1 MKKLCAMLL
10 SLALLCALLPA
21 QAGAYRL
28 GDTIADFSV
37 STPDG
42 ETLSL
47 QALLQKYRAVV
58 LNFWFRDCT
67 WCDYEFPYLEEAYQQ
82 LSSDVAVLAL
92 SPYDDAQTIADYQ
105 ASKGLT
111 FPMAMDTAGLS
122 SQFGVGSYPT
132 TIVIDRYGVY
142 CLREEGAQPSAQA
155 FINLLTPYTGA
166 DYSQSVLNGAS
177 LPTAQSPSAEALR
190 GALGNELTF
199 YFSDSL
205 TAWPWLV
212 DGEHVYSSNAGAA
225 ETDAQLYTRVT
236 AQAGDALAFDVR
248 VSCLPVFDRLTI
260 SLNGEIVKTFTGE
273 ISLQSYA
280 IAFPQA
286 GEYEICFAYT
296 KDSAEGAGDD
306 RAELSHIRL
315 LHGQAAA
322 DALAAN
328 PAYPRTLPGKEL
340 DVSLASSA
348 AREIAF
354 DDPAGYIA
362 AYLPAK
368 HYYILTQD
376 PSPAHVAIG
385 ADIDPDAAILY
396 NMDGARA
403 VSAAETDESGFI
415 VSCGL
420 QGESYDQLL
429 VLESL
434 DQQENNA
441 AILYFADT
449 SFVDQVCQ
457 GFGASWRYLEN
468 DAADSTQQS
477 AQEATYTLRF
487 VDADGAP
494 VAGVMVNICSDTFC
508 FAPAVT
514 GTDGVA
520 AFTGAPYAYEVHVL
534 HAPTGYQWD
543 DTQTITLPAA
553 GGETVLTLS
562 RE

>member
-47 QALLQKYRAVV
+47 QALLQKHRAVV
-58 LNFWFRDCT
+58 LNFWFKDCT
-67 WCDYEFPYLEEAYQQ
+67 WCDYEFPYLEEAWQQ

-105 ASKGLT
+105 ANKGLT

-122 SQFGVGSYPT
+122 AQFGVGSYPT

-155 FINLLTPYTGA
+155 FIDLLTPYIGA

-177 LPTAQSPSAEALR
+177 LPTAQAPSAEALR
-190 GALGNELTF
+190 GALGDALTF

-212 DGEHVYSSNAGAA
+212 DGDRVYSSNAGAT

-236 AQAGDALAFDVR
+236 VQAGDALAFDVR

-260 SLNGEIVKTFTGE
+260 SLNGEIIKTFTGE
-273 ISLQSYA
+273 TSLQGYA

-286 GEYEICFAYT
+286 GEYEVCFSYT

-306 RAELSHIRL
+306 RAELSRIRL
-315 LHGQAAA
+315 LHGQEAA

-328 PAYPRTLPGKEL
+328 PAYPQTLPGKDL
-340 DVSLASSA
+340 DVSLSSSA

-354 DDPAGYIA
+354 EDPAGYIA

-376 PSPAHVAIG
+376 PAPADVAIG

-403 VSAAETDESGFI
+403 VSTAETDENGFI

-434 DQQENNA
+434 EQQENNA
-441 AILYFADT
+441 AILYFVDAA
-449 SFVDQVCQ
+449 FVDQVCQ
-457 GFGASWRYLEN
+457 GFGASWRYLED

-487 VDADGAP
+487 VDTDGAP

-543 DTQTITLPAA
+543 DTQTITLPAV
-553 GGETVLTLS
+553 GGEMVLTLS
-562 RE
+562 KE

>member
-58 LNFWFRDCT
+58 LNFWFKDCT
-67 WCDYEFPYLEEAYQQ
+67 WCDYEFPYLEEAWQQ

-122 SQFGVGSYPT
+122 TQFGVGSYPT

-155 FINLLTPYTGA
+155 FIDLLTPYIGA

-177 LPTAQSPSAEALR
+177 LPTAQAPSAEALR
-190 GALGNELTF
+190 GALGDALTF
-199 YFSDSL
+199 YSSDSL

-212 DGEHVYSSNAGAA
+212 DGDRVYSSNAGAA
-225 ETDAQLYTRVT
+225 ETDALLYTRVT

-273 ISLQSYA
+273 TSLQGYA

-286 GEYEICFAYT
+286 GEYEICFAFA
-296 KDSAEGAGDD
+296 KESAEGAGDD
-306 RAELSHIRL
+306 RAELRHIRL
-315 LHGQAAA
+315 LHGQEAA

-328 PAYPRTLPGKEL
+328 PAYPQTLPGKEL
-340 DVSLASSA
+340 DVSLPSSA

-376 PSPAHVAIG
+376 PAPAHVAIG

-403 VSAAETDESGFI
+403 VSTAETGESCFI

-434 DQQENNA
+434 EQQENNA

-449 SFVDQVCQ
+449 AFVDQVCQ

-468 DAADSTQQS
+468 DAADSAQES
-477 AQEATYTLRF
+477 PQEATYTLRF

-514 GTDGVA
+514 RTDGVA
-520 AFTGAPYAYEVHVL
+520 TFAGAPYAYEVHVL

-562 RE
+562 KE

>member
-21 QAGAYRL
+21 QAGTYRL

-58 LNFWFRDCT
+58 LNFWFKDCT
-67 WCDYEFPYLEEAYQQ
+67 WCDYEFPYLEEAWQQ

-122 SQFGVGSYPT
+122 TQFGVGSYPT

-142 CLREEGAQPSAQA
+142 CLREEGAQSSAQA
-155 FINLLTPYTGA
+155 FINLLTPYTKA

-177 LPTAQSPSAEALR
+177 LPTAQAPSAEALR

-306 RAELSHIRL
+306 RAELSRIRL
-315 LHGQAAA
+315 LHGQEAA

-328 PAYPRTLPGKEL
+328 PAYPQTLPGKEL
-340 DVSLASSA
+340 DVSLSSSA

-376 PSPAHVAIG
+376 PAPAHVAIG

-403 VSAAETDESGFI
+403 VSAAETDENGFI

-487 VDADGAP
+487 VDANGAP

-562 RE
+562 KE

>member
-1 MKKLCAMLL
+1 MTEKRVLSFQPESGFYHKRAIKSIDKADFTAALKNLRKAVEMEPDNLTYKMDLADTYARMGLYERSNLELQLMLHRKEMP
-10 SLALLCALLPA
+10 SEALFGMASNYMA
-21 QAGAYRL
+21 L
-28 GDTIADFSV
+28 GDYDQAENLYRTYEKV
-37 STPDG
+37 EPDG
-42 ETLSL
+42 EF
-47 QALLQKYRAVV
+47 V
-58 LNFWFRDCT
+58 
-67 WCDYEFPYLEEAYQQ
+67 P
-82 LSSDVAVLAL
+82 
-92 SPYDDAQTIADYQ
+92 
-105 ASKGLT
+105 
-111 FPMAMDTAGLS
+111 
-122 SQFGVGSYPT
+122 
-132 TIVIDRYGVY
+132 
-142 CLREEGAQPSAQA
+142 
-155 FINLLTPYTGA
+155 
-166 DYSQSVLNGAS
+166 
-177 LPTAQSPSAEALR
+177 
-190 GALGNELTF
+190 
-199 YFSDSL
+199 
-205 TAWPWLV
+205 
-212 DGEHVYSSNAGAA
+212 
-225 ETDAQLYTRVT
+225 
-236 AQAGDALAFDVR
+236 QAGDALAFDVR

-273 ISLQSYA
+273 TSLQGYA

-286 GEYEICFAYT
+286 GEYEICFAFA
-296 KDSAEGAGDD
+296 KESAEGAGDD
-306 RAELSHIRL
+306 RAELRHIRL
-315 LHGQAAA
+315 LHGQEAA

-328 PAYPRTLPGKEL
+328 PAYPQTLPGKEL
-340 DVSLASSA
+340 NVSLPSSA

-376 PSPAHVAIG
+376 PAPAHVAIG

-403 VSAAETDESGFI
+403 VSTAETGESGFI

-434 DQQENNA
+434 EQQENNA

-449 SFVDQVCQ
+449 AFVDQVCQ

-468 DAADSTQQS
+468 DAADSAQES
-477 AQEATYTLRF
+477 PQEATYALRF
-487 VDADGAP
+487 VDADGVP

-520 AFTGAPYAYEVHVL
+520 TFTGAPYAYEVHVL

-543 DTQTITLPAA
+543 DAQTITLPAA
-553 GGETVLTLS
+553 GGEVVLSLS
-562 RE
+562 KE

>member
-28 GDTIADFSV
+28 GDTIANFSV
-37 STPDG
+37 STPNG

-58 LNFWFRDCT
+58 LNFWFKDCT
-67 WCDYEFPYLEEAYQQ
+67 WCDYEFPYLEEAWQQ

-105 ASKGLT
+105 TSKGLT

-122 SQFGVGSYPT
+122 TQFGVGSYPT

-155 FINLLTPYTGA
+155 FIDLLTPYIGA

-177 LPTAQSPSAEALR
+177 LPTAQAPSAEALR
-190 GALGNELTF
+190 GALGDALTF
-199 YFSDSL
+199 YSSDSL

-212 DGEHVYSSNAGAA
+212 DGDRVYSSNAGAA
-225 ETDAQLYTRVT
+225 ETDALLYTRVT

-273 ISLQSYA
+273 TSLQGYA

-286 GEYEICFAYT
+286 GEYEICFAFA
-296 KDSAEGAGDD
+296 KESAEGAGDD

-315 LHGQAAA
+315 LHGQEAA

-328 PAYPRTLPGKEL
+328 PAYPQTLPGKEL
-340 DVSLASSA
+340 DVSLPSSA

-376 PSPAHVAIG
+376 PAPAHVAIG

-403 VSAAETDESGFI
+403 VSTAETGESGFI

-420 QGESYDQLL
+420 QDESYDQLL

-434 DQQENNA
+434 EQQENNA

-449 SFVDQVCQ
+449 AFVDQVCQ

-468 DAADSTQQS
+468 DAADSAQES
-477 AQEATYTLRF
+477 PQEATYTLRF

-494 VAGVMVNICSDTFC
+494 VAGVMVNICSDDFC
-508 FAPAVT
+508 FAPVVT
-514 GTDGVA
+514 GADGTA

-543 DTQTITLPAA
+543 DEQTITLPAA
-553 GGETVLTLS
+553 GGEVVLSLS
-562 RE
+562 KE

>member
-10 SLALLCALLPA
+10 SLSLLCALLPA

-58 LNFWFRDCT
+58 LNFWFKDCT
-67 WCDYEFPYLEEAYQQ
+67 WCDYEFPYLEEAWQQ

-122 SQFGVGSYPT
+122 TQFGVGSYPT

-155 FINLLTPYTGA
+155 FIDLLTPYIGA

-177 LPTAQSPSAEALR
+177 LPTAQAPSAETLR
-190 GALGNELTF
+190 GALGDALTF
-199 YFSDSL
+199 YSSDSL

-212 DGEHVYSSNAGAA
+212 DGDRVYSSNAGAA
-225 ETDAQLYTRVT
+225 ETDALLYTRVT
-236 AQAGDALAFDVR
+236 AQADDALAFDVR

-273 ISLQSYA
+273 TSLQGYA

-286 GEYEICFAYT
+286 GEYEICFAFA
-296 KDSAEGAGDD
+296 KESAEGAGDD
-306 RAELSHIRL
+306 RAELRHIRL
-315 LHGQAAA
+315 LHGQEAA

-328 PAYPRTLPGKEL
+328 PAYPQTLPGKEL
-340 DVSLASSA
+340 DVSLPSSA

-376 PSPAHVAIG
+376 PAPAHVAIG

-403 VSAAETDESGFI
+403 VSTAETGESGFI

-434 DQQENNA
+434 EQQENNA

-449 SFVDQVCQ
+449 AFVDQVCQ
-457 GFGASWRYLEN
+457 GFGASWRYLED
-468 DAADSTQQS
+468 DAADSAQES
-477 AQEATYTLRF
+477 PQEATYTLRF

-543 DTQTITLPAA
+543 AAQTVVLPAA

>member
-58 LNFWFRDCT
+58 LNFWFKDCT
-67 WCDYEFPYLEEAYQQ
+67 WCDYEFPYLEEAWQQ

-122 SQFGVGSYPT
+122 TQFGVGSYPT

-155 FINLLTPYTGA
+155 FIDLLTPYIGA

-177 LPTAQSPSAEALR
+177 LPTAQAPSAEALR
-190 GALGNELTF
+190 GALGDALTF
-199 YFSDSL
+199 YSSDSL

-212 DGEHVYSSNAGAA
+212 DGDRVYSSNAGAA
-225 ETDAQLYTRVT
+225 ETDALLYTRVT

-260 SLNGEIVKTFTGE
+260 SLSGEIVKTFTGE
-273 ISLQSYA
+273 TSLQGYA

-286 GEYEICFAYT
+286 GEYEICFACA
-296 KDSAEGAGDD
+296 KESAEGAGDD
-306 RAELSHIRL
+306 RAELRHIRL
-315 LHGQAAA
+315 LHGQEAA

-328 PAYPRTLPGKEL
+328 PAYPQTLPGKEL
-340 DVSLASSA
+340 DVSLDSSA

-376 PSPAHVAIG
+376 PAPAHVAIG

-403 VSAAETDESGFI
+403 VSTAETGESSFI
-415 VSCGL
+415 VSCSL

-434 DQQENNA
+434 EQQENNA

-449 SFVDQVCQ
+449 AFVDQVCQ

-468 DAADSTQQS
+468 GAADSAQES
-477 AQEATYTLRF
+477 PQEATYTLRF

-520 AFTGAPYAYEVHVL
+520 TFTGAPYAYEVHVL
-534 HAPTGYQWD
+534 HAPAGYQWD
-543 DTQTITLPAA
+543 DAQTVVLPAA
-553 GGETVLTLS
+553 GGETMLTLS
-562 RE
+562 KE

>member
-58 LNFWFRDCT
+58 LNFWFKDCT
-67 WCDYEFPYLEEAYQQ
+67 WCDYEFPYLEEAWQQ

-105 ASKGLT
+105 TSKGLT
-111 FPMAMDTAGLS
+111 FPMAMDTAGLNT
-122 SQFGVGSYPT
+122 QFGVGSYPT

-155 FINLLTPYTGA
+155 FIDLLTPYIGA

-177 LPTAQSPSAEALR
+177 LPTAQAPSAEALR
-190 GALGNELTF
+190 GALGDALTF
-199 YFSDSL
+199 YSSDSL

-212 DGEHVYSSNAGAA
+212 DGDRVYSSNAGAA
-225 ETDAQLYTRVT
+225 ETDALLYTRVT

-273 ISLQSYA
+273 TSLQGYA

-286 GEYEICFAYT
+286 GEYEICFSFA
-296 KDSAEGAGDD
+296 KESAEGAGDD
-306 RAELSHIRL
+306 RAELRHIRL
-315 LHGQAAA
+315 LHGQEAA

-328 PAYPRTLPGKEL
+328 PAYPQTLPGKEL
-340 DVSLASSA
+340 DVSLDSSA

-376 PSPAHVAIG
+376 PAPAHVAIG

-403 VSAAETDESGFI
+403 VSAAETGEIGFI

-420 QGESYDQLL
+420 QDESYDQLL

-434 DQQENNA
+434 EQQENNA

-449 SFVDQVCQ
+449 AFVDQVCQ

-468 DAADSTQQS
+468 DAADSAQES
-477 AQEATYTLRF
+477 PQEATYTLRF

-494 VAGVMVNICSDTFC
+494 VAGVMVNICSDDFC
-508 FAPAVT
+508 FAPVVT

-543 DTQTITLPAA
+543 DAQTITLPAA

-562 RE
+562 RQ

>member
-58 LNFWFRDCT
+58 LNFWFKDCT

-122 SQFGVGSYPT
+122 TQFSVGSYPT

-142 CLREEGAQPSAQA
+142 CLREEGAQSSAQA
-155 FINLLTPYTGA
+155 FIDLLAPYTKA

-177 LPTAQSPSAEALR
+177 LPTAQAPSAEALR
-190 GALGNELTF
+190 GALGDELTF

-212 DGEHVYSSNAGAA
+212 DGDRVYSSNAGAA

-273 ISLQSYA
+273 TSLQGYA

-286 GEYEICFAYT
+286 GEYEICFAFA
-296 KDSAEGAGDD
+296 KESAEGAGDD
-306 RAELSHIRL
+306 RTELSHIRL

-328 PAYPRTLPGKEL
+328 PAYPQTLPGKEL
-340 DVSLASSA
+340 DVSLSSSA

-362 AYLPAK
+362 AYLPAR

-376 PSPAHVAIG
+376 PAPAHVAIG

-403 VSAAETDESGFI
+403 VSATETDESGFI

-457 GFGASWRYLEN
+457 GFGASWRYLED

-487 VDADGAP
+487 VDANGAP

-520 AFTGAPYAYEVHVL
+520 TFTGAPYAYEVHVL

-553 GGETVLTLS
+553 GGEVVLTLN

>member
-58 LNFWFRDCT
+58 LNFWFKDCT
-67 WCDYEFPYLEEAYQQ
+67 WCDYEFPYLEEAWQQ

-122 SQFGVGSYPT
+122 AQFGVGSYPT

-155 FINLLTPYTGA
+155 FIDLLTPYTNA
-166 DYSQSVLNGAS
+166 DYCQSVLNGAS
-177 LPTAQSPSAEALR
+177 LPAAQAPSAEALR
-190 GALGNELTF
+190 GALGDALTF

-205 TAWPWLV
+205 TVWPWLV

-273 ISLQSYA
+273 IRLQSYA

-286 GEYEICFAYT
+286 GEYEICFAFA
-296 KDSAEGAGDD
+296 KESAEGAGDD

-315 LHGQAAA
+315 LHGQEAA

-328 PAYPRTLPGKEL
+328 PAYPQTLPGKEL

-376 PSPAHVAIG
+376 PAPAHVAIG

-449 SFVDQVCQ
+449 AFVDQVCQ
-457 GFGASWRYLEN
+457 GFGASWRYLED
-468 DAADSTQQS
+468 DAADSTQLS

-487 VDADGAP
+487 VNADGTP

-553 GGETVLTLS
+553 GGETVLTLN

>member
-58 LNFWFRDCT
+58 LNFWFKDCT

-105 ASKGLT
+105 TSKGLT

-122 SQFGVGSYPT
+122 TQFGVGSYPT

-155 FINLLTPYTGA
+155 FIDLLTPYIGA

-177 LPTAQSPSAEALR
+177 LPTAQAPSAEALR
-190 GALGNELTF
+190 GALGNALTF
-199 YFSDSL
+199 YSSDSL

-212 DGEHVYSSNAGAA
+212 DGDRVYSSNAGAA
-225 ETDAQLYTRVT
+225 ETDALLYTRVT

-273 ISLQSYA
+273 TSLQGYA

-286 GEYEICFAYT
+286 GEYEICFSFA
-296 KDSAEGAGDD
+296 KESAEGAGDD

-315 LHGQAAA
+315 LHGQEAA

-328 PAYPRTLPGKEL
+328 PAYPQTLPGKEL
-340 DVSLASSA
+340 DVSLDSSA

-376 PSPAHVAIG
+376 PAPAHVAIG

-403 VSAAETDESGFI
+403 VSTAETGESGFI

-420 QGESYDQLL
+420 QDESYDQLL

-434 DQQENNA
+434 EQQENNA

-449 SFVDQVCQ
+449 AFVDQVCQ

-468 DAADSTQQS
+468 DAADSAQES
-477 AQEATYTLRF
+477 PQEATYTLRF

-520 AFTGAPYAYEVHVL
+520 TFTGAPYAYEVHVL

-543 DTQTITLPAA
+543 DAQTITLPAA
-553 GGETVLTLS
+553 GGEVVLSLS
-562 RE
+562 KE

>member
-58 LNFWFRDCT
+58 LNFWFKDCT
-67 WCDYEFPYLEEAYQQ
+67 WCDYEFPYLEEAWQQ

-105 ASKGLT
+105 TSKGLT

-122 SQFGVGSYPT
+122 TQFGVGSYPT

-155 FINLLTPYTGA
+155 FIDLLTPYIGA

-177 LPTAQSPSAEALR
+177 LPTAQAPSAETLR
-190 GALGNELTF
+190 GALGDALTF
-199 YFSDSL
+199 YSSDSL

-212 DGEHVYSSNAGAA
+212 DGDRVYSSNAGAV
-225 ETDAQLYTRVT
+225 ETDALLYTRVT

-260 SLNGEIVKTFTGE
+260 SLNGETVKTFTGE
-273 ISLQSYA
+273 TSLQGYA

-315 LHGQAAA
+315 LHGQEAA

-328 PAYPRTLPGKEL
+328 PAYPQTLPGKEL
-340 DVSLASSA
+340 DVSLDSSA

-376 PSPAHVAIG
+376 PAPAHVAIG

-434 DQQENNA
+434 EQQENNA
-441 AILYFADT
+441 AILYFVDAA
-449 SFVDQVCQ
+449 FVDQVCQ
-457 GFGASWRYLEN
+457 GFGASWRYLED

-553 GGETVLTLS
+553 GGEMVLTLS
-562 RE
+562 RK

>member
-58 LNFWFRDCT
+58 LNFWFKDCT
-67 WCDYEFPYLEEAYQQ
+67 WCDYEFPYLEEAWQQ

-105 ASKGLT
+105 TSKGLT

-122 SQFGVGSYPT
+122 TQFGVGSYPT

-155 FINLLTPYTGA
+155 FIDLLTPYIGA

-177 LPTAQSPSAEALR
+177 LPTAQAPSAEALR
-190 GALGNELTF
+190 GALGDALTF
-199 YFSDSL
+199 YSSDSL

-212 DGEHVYSSNAGAA
+212 DGDRVYSSNAGAA
-225 ETDAQLYTRVT
+225 ETDALLYTRVT

-273 ISLQSYA
+273 TSLQGYA

-286 GEYEICFAYT
+286 GEYEICFSFA
-296 KDSAEGAGDD
+296 KESAEGAGDD
-306 RAELSHIRL
+306 RAELRHIRL
-315 LHGQAAA
+315 LHGQEAA

-328 PAYPRTLPGKEL
+328 PAYPQTLPGKEL
-340 DVSLASSA
+340 DVSLDSSA

-376 PSPAHVAIG
+376 PAPAHVAIG

-403 VSAAETDESGFI
+403 VSAAETGEIGFI

-420 QGESYDQLL
+420 QDESYDQLL

-434 DQQENNA
+434 EQQENNA

-449 SFVDQVCQ
+449 AFVDQVCQ

-468 DAADSTQQS
+468 DAADSAQES
-477 AQEATYTLRF
+477 PQEATYTLRF

-494 VAGVMVNICSDTFC
+494 VAGVMVNICSDDFC
-508 FAPAVT
+508 FAPVVT

-543 DTQTITLPAA
+543 DAQTITLPAA

-562 RE
+562 RQ

>member
-58 LNFWFRDCT
+58 LNFWFKDCT
-67 WCDYEFPYLEEAYQQ
+67 WCDYEFPYLEEAWQQ

-105 ASKGLT
+105 TSKGLT

-122 SQFGVGSYPT
+122 TQFGVGSYPT

-155 FINLLTPYTGA
+155 FIDLLTPYIGA

-177 LPTAQSPSAEALR
+177 LPTAQAPSAETLR
-190 GALGNELTF
+190 GALGDALTF
-199 YFSDSL
+199 YSSDSL

-212 DGEHVYSSNAGAA
+212 DGDRVYSSNAGAV
-225 ETDAQLYTRVT
+225 ETDALLYTRVT

-260 SLNGEIVKTFTGE
+260 SLNGETVKTFTGE
-273 ISLQSYA
+273 TSLQGYA

-315 LHGQAAA
+315 LHGQEAA

-328 PAYPRTLPGKEL
+328 PAYPHTLPGKEL
-340 DVSLASSA
+340 DV
-348 AREIAF
+348 
-354 DDPAGYIA
+354 
-362 AYLPAK
+362 
-368 HYYILTQD
+368 
-376 PSPAHVAIG
+376 
-385 ADIDPDAAILY
+385 
-396 NMDGARA
+396 
-403 VSAAETDESGFI
+403 
-415 VSCGL
+415 
-420 QGESYDQLL
+420 
-429 VLESL
+429 
-434 DQQENNA
+434 
-441 AILYFADT
+441 
-449 SFVDQVCQ
+449 
-457 GFGASWRYLEN
+457 
-468 DAADSTQQS
+468 
-477 AQEATYTLRF
+477 
-487 VDADGAP
+487 
-494 VAGVMVNICSDTFC
+494 
-508 FAPAVT
+508 
-514 GTDGVA
+514 
-520 AFTGAPYAYEVHVL
+520 
-534 HAPTGYQWD
+534 
-543 DTQTITLPAA
+543 
-553 GGETVLTLS
+553 
-562 RE
+562 

>member
-58 LNFWFRDCT
+58 LNFWFKDCT

-82 LSSDVAVLAL
+82 LSNDVAVLAL
-92 SPYDDAQTIADYQ
+92 SPYDDAQTIAGYQ
-105 ASKGLT
+105 TSKGLT

-122 SQFGVGSYPT
+122 TQFGVGSYPT

-155 FINLLTPYTGA
+155 FINLLTPYIGA

-177 LPTAQSPSAEALR
+177 LPTAQAPSAEALR
-190 GALGNELTF
+190 GALGDALTF
-199 YFSDSL
+199 YSSDSL

-212 DGEHVYSSNAGAA
+212 DGDRVYSSNAGAA
-225 ETDAQLYTRVT
+225 ETDALLYTRVT

-273 ISLQSYA
+273 TSLQGYA

-286 GEYEICFAYT
+286 GEYEICFAFA
-296 KDSAEGAGDD
+296 KESAEGAGDD

-315 LHGQAAA
+315 LHGQEAA

-328 PAYPRTLPGKEL
+328 PAYPQTLPGKEL
-340 DVSLASSA
+340 DVSLPSSA

-376 PSPAHVAIG
+376 PAPAHVAIG

-403 VSAAETDESGFI
+403 VSTAETGESGFI

-420 QGESYDQLL
+420 QDESYDQLL

-434 DQQENNA
+434 EQQENNA

-449 SFVDQVCQ
+449 AFVDQVCQ
-457 GFGASWRYLEN
+457 GFGASWRYLKN
-468 DAADSTQQS
+468 DAADSAQES
-477 AQEATYTLRF
+477 PQEATYTLRF

-508 FAPAVT
+508 FAPSVT

-520 AFTGAPYAYEVHVL
+520 TFTGAPYAYEVHVL

-543 DTQTITLPAA
+543 DAQTITLPAA
-553 GGETVLTLS
+553 GGEVVLSLS
-562 RE
+562 KE

>member
-10 SLALLCALLPA
+10 SLSLLCALLPA

-47 QALLQKYRAVV
+47 QALLQKYRAIV
-58 LNFWFRDCT
+58 LNFWFKDCT
-67 WCDYEFPYLEEAYQQ
+67 WCDYEFPYLEEAWQQ

-105 ASKGLT
+105 TSKGLT

-122 SQFGVGSYPT
+122 TQFGVGSYPT

-155 FINLLTPYTGA
+155 FIDLLTPYIGA

-177 LPTAQSPSAEALR
+177 LPTAQAPSAEALR
-190 GALGNELTF
+190 GALGDALTF

-260 SLNGEIVKTFTGE
+260 SLSGEIVKTFTGE
-273 ISLQSYA
+273 TSLPGYA

-286 GEYEICFAYT
+286 GEYEVCFAYT

-306 RAELSHIRL
+306 RAELRHIRL
-315 LHGQAAA
+315 LHGQEAA

-328 PAYPRTLPGKEL
+328 PAYPQTLPGKDL
-340 DVSLASSA
+340 DVSLSSSA

-362 AYLPAK
+362 AYLPAR

-376 PSPAHVAIG
+376 PAPAHVAIG

-434 DQQENNA
+434 DNQENNA
-441 AILYFADT
+441 AILYFVDAA
-449 SFVDQVCQ
+449 FVDQVCQ
-457 GFGASWRYLEN
+457 GFGASWRYLED
-468 DAADSTQQS
+468 DAADSAQQS

-514 GTDGVA
+514 GTDGMA

-553 GGETVLTLS
+553 GGEVVLTLS

>member
-10 SLALLCALLPA
+10 SLSLLCALLPA

-58 LNFWFRDCT
+58 LNFWFKDCT
-67 WCDYEFPYLEEAYQQ
+67 WCDYEFPYLEEAWQQ

-105 ASKGLT
+105 TSKGLT

-122 SQFGVGSYPT
+122 TQFGVGSYPT

-155 FINLLTPYTGA
+155 FIDLLTPYIGA

-177 LPTAQSPSAEALR
+177 LPTAQAPSAEALR
-190 GALGNELTF
+190 GALGDALTF
-199 YFSDSL
+199 YSSDSL

-212 DGEHVYSSNAGAA
+212 DGDRVYSSNAGAA
-225 ETDAQLYTRVT
+225 ETDALLYTRVT

-273 ISLQSYA
+273 TSLQDYA

-286 GEYEICFAYT
+286 GEYEICFAFA
-296 KDSAEGAGDD
+296 KESAEGAGDD
-306 RAELSHIRL
+306 RAELRHIRL
-315 LHGQAAA
+315 LHGQEAA

-328 PAYPRTLPGKEL
+328 PAYPQTLPGKEL
-340 DVSLASSA
+340 DVSLDSSA

-376 PSPAHVAIG
+376 PAPAHVAIG

-403 VSAAETDESGFI
+403 VSSAETDESGFI

-434 DQQENNA
+434 EQQENNA
-441 AILYFADT
+441 AILYFVDAA
-449 SFVDQVCQ
+449 FVDQVCQ
-457 GFGASWRYLEN
+457 GFGASWRYLED
-468 DAADSTQQS
+468 DADDSTQQS

-487 VDADGAP
+487 IDADGAP

-543 DTQTITLPAA
+543 DTQAITLPAA
-553 GGETVLTLS
+553 GGEVVLTLS

>member
-58 LNFWFRDCT
+58 LNFWFKDCT
-67 WCDYEFPYLEEAYQQ
+67 WCDYEFPYLEEAWQQ

-105 ASKGLT
+105 TSKGLT

-122 SQFGVGSYPT
+122 TQFGVGSYPT

-155 FINLLTPYTGA
+155 FIDLLTPYIGA

-177 LPTAQSPSAEALR
+177 LPTAQAPSAEALR
-190 GALGNELTF
+190 GALGDELTF
-199 YFSDSL
+199 YSSDSL

-212 DGEHVYSSNAGAA
+212 DGDRVYSSNAGAA
-225 ETDAQLYTRVT
+225 ETNALLYTRVT

-273 ISLQSYA
+273 TSLQGYA

-286 GEYEICFAYT
+286 GECEICFAFA
-296 KDSAEGAGDD
+296 KESAEGAGDD
-306 RAELSHIRL
+306 RAELSDIRL
-315 LHGQAAA
+315 LHGQEAA

-328 PAYPRTLPGKEL
+328 PAYPQTLPGKEL
-340 DVSLASSA
+340 DVSLDSSA

-376 PSPAHVAIG
+376 PAPAHVAIG

-403 VSAAETDESGFI
+403 VSTAETGESGFI

-434 DQQENNA
+434 EQQENNA

-449 SFVDQVCQ
+449 AFVDQVCQ

-468 DAADSTQQS
+468 DAADSAQES
-477 AQEATYTLRF
+477 PQEATYTLRF

-514 GTDGVA
+514 RTDGVA
-520 AFTGAPYAYEVHVL
+520 TFTGAPYAYEVHVL

-543 DTQTITLPAA
+543 VAQTITLPAA
-553 GGETVLTLS
+553 GGEVVLSLS
-562 RE
+562 KE

>member
-58 LNFWFRDCT
+58 LNFWFKDCT
-67 WCDYEFPYLEEAYQQ
+67 WCDYEFPYLEEAWQQ
-82 LSSDVAVLAL
+82 LSSDVTVLAL

-105 ASKGLT
+105 TSKGLT

-122 SQFGVGSYPT
+122 TQFGVGSYPT

-142 CLREEGAQPSAQA
+142 CLREEGAQPSEQA
-155 FINLLTPYTGA
+155 FIDLLTPYIGA

-177 LPTAQSPSAEALR
+177 LPTAQAPSAEALR
-190 GALGNELTF
+190 GALGDALTF
-199 YFSDSL
+199 YSSDSL

-212 DGEHVYSSNAGAA
+212 DGDRVYSSNAGAA
-225 ETDAQLYTRVT
+225 ETDALLYTRVT

-273 ISLQSYA
+273 TSLQGYA

-286 GEYEICFAYT
+286 GEYEICFSFA
-296 KDSAEGAGDD
+296 KESAEGAGDD
-306 RAELSHIRL
+306 RAELRHIRL
-315 LHGQAAA
+315 LHGQEAA

-328 PAYPRTLPGKEL
+328 PAYPQTLPGKEL
-340 DVSLASSA
+340 DVSLPSSA

-376 PSPAHVAIG
+376 PAPAHVAIG

-403 VSAAETDESGFI
+403 VSTAETGESGFI

-420 QGESYDQLL
+420 QDESYDQLL

-434 DQQENNA
+434 EQQENNA

-449 SFVDQVCQ
+449 AFVDQLCQ
-457 GFGASWRYLEN
+457 ELGASWRYLEN
-468 DAADSTQQS
+468 DAADS
-477 AQEATYTLRF
+477 A
-487 VDADGAP
+487 
-494 VAGVMVNICSDTFC
+494 
-508 FAPAVT
+508 
-514 GTDGVA
+514 
-520 AFTGAPYAYEVHVL
+520 
-534 HAPTGYQWD
+534 
-543 DTQTITLPAA
+543 
-553 GGETVLTLS
+553 
-562 RE
+562 

>member
-58 LNFWFRDCT
+58 LNFWFKDCT
-67 WCDYEFPYLEEAYQQ
+67 WCDYEFPYLEEAWQQ

-92 SPYDDAQTIADYQ
+92 SPYDDAQTITDYQ
-105 ASKGLT
+105 TSKGLT

-122 SQFGVGSYPT
+122 TQFGVGSYPT

-142 CLREEGAQPSAQA
+142 CLREEGAQSSAQA
-155 FINLLTPYTGA
+155 FIDLLPPYIGA

-177 LPTAQSPSAEALR
+177 LPTAQAPSTEALR
-190 GALGNELTF
+190 GALGDELAF
-199 YFSDSL
+199 YSSDSL

-212 DGEHVYSSNAGAA
+212 DGDRVYSSNAGAA
-225 ETDAQLYTRVT
+225 ETDALLYTRVT

-273 ISLQSYA
+273 TSLQGYA
-280 IAFPQA
+280 ISFPQA

-306 RAELSHIRL
+306 RAELSRIRL
-315 LHGQAAA
+315 LHGQEAA

-328 PAYPRTLPGKEL
+328 PAYPQTLPGKDL
-340 DVSLASSA
+340 DVSLSSSA

-362 AYLPAK
+362 AYLPAR

-376 PSPAHVAIG
+376 PAPAHVAIG

-403 VSAAETDESGFI
+403 VSTAETDENGFI

-449 SFVDQVCQ
+449 AFVDQVCQ
-457 GFGASWRYLEN
+457 GFGASWRYLED

-543 DTQTITLPAA
+543 DTQTITLPAV
-553 GGETVLTLS
+553 GGEMVLTLS
-562 RE
+562 KE

>member
-1 MKKLCAMLL
+1 MLL

-58 LNFWFRDCT
+58 LNFWFKDCT

-105 ASKGLT
+105 AGKGLT

-122 SQFGVGSYPT
+122 AQFGVGSYPT

-155 FINLLTPYTGA
+155 FIDLLTPYIGA
-166 DYSQSVLNGAS
+166 DYSHSVLNGAS
-177 LPTAQSPSAEALR
+177 LPTAQAPSAEALR
-190 GALGNELTF
+190 GALGDELTF

-236 AQAGDALAFDVR
+236 AQAGDALAVDVR

-273 ISLQSYA
+273 ISLQGYA
-280 IAFPQA
+280 IALPQT
-286 GEYEICFAYT
+286 GEYEICFAFA
-296 KDSAEGAGDD
+296 KESAEGAGDD

-315 LHGQAAA
+315 LHGQEAA

-328 PAYPRTLPGKEL
+328 PAYPQTLPGKDL
-340 DVSLASSA
+340 DVSLSSSA

-362 AYLPAK
+362 AYLPAR

-376 PSPAHVAIG
+376 PAPAHVVIG

-441 AILYFADT
+441 AILYFANT
-449 SFVDQVCQ
+449 AFVDQVCQ

-468 DAADSTQQS
+468 DASDS

-487 VDADGAP
+487 IDADGAP

-534 HAPTGYQWD
+534 HAPTGYQWN

-553 GGETVLTLS
+553 GGEVVLTLN

>member
-58 LNFWFRDCT
+58 LNFWFKDCT
-67 WCDYEFPYLEEAYQQ
+67 WCDYEFPYLEEAWQQ

-122 SQFGVGSYPT
+122 TQFGVGSYPT

-155 FINLLTPYTGA
+155 FIDLLTPYIGA

-177 LPTAQSPSAEALR
+177 LPTAQAPSAEALR
-190 GALGNELTF
+190 GALGDALTF
-199 YFSDSL
+199 YSSDSL

-212 DGEHVYSSNAGAA
+212 DGDRVYSSNAGAA
-225 ETDAQLYTRVT
+225 ETDALLYTRVT

-273 ISLQSYA
+273 TSLQGYA

-286 GEYEICFAYT
+286 GEYEICFSFA
-296 KDSAEGAGDD
+296 KESAEGAGDD
-306 RAELSHIRL
+306 RAELRHIRL
-315 LHGQAAA
+315 LHGQEAAN
-322 DALAAN
+322 ALAAN
-328 PAYPRTLPGKEL
+328 PAYPQTLPGKEL
-340 DVSLASSA
+340 DVSLPSSA

-376 PSPAHVAIG
+376 PAPAHVAIG

-403 VSAAETDESGFI
+403 VSTAETGESGLSSPAACKTNPMI
-415 VSCGL
+415 SCWCWNRW
-420 QGESYDQLL
+420 S
-429 VLESL
+429 SRR
-434 DQQENNA
+434 
-441 AILYFADT
+441 T
-449 SFVDQVCQ
+449 
-457 GFGASWRYLEN
+457 
-468 DAADSTQQS
+468 
-477 AQEATYTLRF
+477 TLRF
-487 VDADGAP
+487 
-494 VAGVMVNICSDTFC
+494 
-508 FAPAVT
+508 
-514 GTDGVA
+514 
-520 AFTGAPYAYEVHVL
+520 Y
-534 HAPTGYQWD
+534 
-543 DTQTITLPAA
+543 TLPTRRLWIRCARA
-553 GGETVLTLS
+553 SAHPGAI
-562 RE
+562 

>member
-58 LNFWFRDCT
+58 LNFWFKDCT

-122 SQFGVGSYPT
+122 AQFGVGSYPT

-155 FINLLTPYTGA
+155 FIDLLTPYTKA

-177 LPTAQSPSAEALR
+177 LPAAQAPSAEALR
-190 GALGNELTF
+190 GALGDALTF

-205 TAWPWLV
+205 TVWPWLV

-273 ISLQSYA
+273 IRLQSYA

-286 GEYEICFAYT
+286 GEYEICFAFA
-296 KDSAEGAGDD
+296 KESAEGAGDD

-315 LHGQAAA
+315 LHVQEAA

-328 PAYPRTLPGKEL
+328 PAYPQTLPGKEL

-376 PSPAHVAIG
+376 PAPAHVAIG

-441 AILYFADT
+441 AILYFVDAA
-449 SFVDQVCQ
+449 FVDQVCQ
-457 GFGASWRYLEN
+457 GFGASWRYLED

-553 GGETVLTLS
+553 GGETVLTLN

>member
-58 LNFWFRDCT
+58 LNFWFKDCT
-67 WCDYEFPYLEEAYQQ
+67 WCDYEFPYLEEAWQQ

-122 SQFGVGSYPT
+122 TQFGVGSYPT

-155 FINLLTPYTGA
+155 FIDLLTPYIGA

-177 LPTAQSPSAEALR
+177 LPTAQAPSAEALR
-190 GALGNELTF
+190 GALGDALTF
-199 YFSDSL
+199 YSSDSL

-212 DGEHVYSSNAGAA
+212 DGDRVYSSNAGAA
-225 ETDAQLYTRVT
+225 ETDALLYTRVT
-236 AQAGDALAFDVR
+236 AQADDALAFDVR

-273 ISLQSYA
+273 TSLQDYA

-286 GEYEICFAYT
+286 GEYEICFAFA
-296 KDSAEGAGDD
+296 KESAEGAGDD

-315 LHGQAAA
+315 LHGQEAA

-328 PAYPRTLPGKEL
+328 PAYPQTLPGKEL
-340 DVSLASSA
+340 DVSLPSSA

-376 PSPAHVAIG
+376 PAPAHVAIG

-403 VSAAETDESGFI
+403 VSTAETGESGFI

-434 DQQENNA
+434 EQQENNA
-441 AILYFADT
+441 AILYFADAA
-449 SFVDQVCQ
+449 FVDQVCQ

-468 DAADSTQQS
+468 GAAAS
-477 AQEATYTLRF
+477 AQESPQEATYALRF

-508 FAPAVT
+508 FAPTVT

-520 AFTGAPYAYEVHVL
+520 TFTGAPYAYEVHVL

-543 DTQTITLPAA
+543 VAQTVVLPAA
-553 GGETVLTLS
+553 GGETVLSLS
-562 RE
+562 KE

>member
-58 LNFWFRDCT
+58 LNFWFKDCT

-122 SQFGVGSYPT
+122 TQFGVGSYPT

-155 FINLLTPYTGA
+155 FIDLLTPYIGA

-177 LPTAQSPSAEALR
+177 LPTAQAPSAEALR
-190 GALGNELTF
+190 GALGDALTF
-199 YFSDSL
+199 YSSDSL

-212 DGEHVYSSNAGAA
+212 DGDRVYSSNAGAA
-225 ETDAQLYTRVT
+225 ETDALLYTRVT

-273 ISLQSYA
+273 TSLQGYA

-286 GEYEICFAYT
+286 GEYEICFAFA
-296 KDSAEGAGDD
+296 KESAEGAGDD
-306 RAELSHIRL
+306 RAELRHIRL
-315 LHGQAAA
+315 LHGQEAA

-328 PAYPRTLPGKEL
+328 PAYPQTLPGKEL
-340 DVSLASSA
+340 DVSLSSSA

-376 PSPAHVAIG
+376 PAPAHVAIG

-403 VSAAETDESGFI
+403 VSTAETGESGFI

-420 QGESYDQLL
+420 QDESYDQLL

-434 DQQENNA
+434 EQQENNA

-449 SFVDQVCQ
+449 AFVDQVCQ
-457 GFGASWRYLEN
+457 GFGTSWRYLEN
-468 DAADSTQQS
+468 DAADSAQES
-477 AQEATYTLRF
+477 PQEATYTLRF

-494 VAGVMVNICSDTFC
+494 VAGVMVNICSDDFC
-508 FAPAVT
+508 FAPVVT
-514 GTDGVA
+514 GADGTA

-543 DTQTITLPAA
+543 DEQTITLPAA
-553 GGETVLTLS
+553 GGEVVLSLS
-562 RE
+562 KE

>member
-58 LNFWFRDCT
+58 LNFWFKDCT
-67 WCDYEFPYLEEAYQQ
+67 WCDYEFPYLEEAWQQ

-122 SQFGVGSYPT
+122 TQFGVGSYPT

-155 FINLLTPYTGA
+155 FIDLLTPYIGA

-177 LPTAQSPSAEALR
+177 LPTAQAPSAETLR
-190 GALGNELTF
+190 GALGDALTF
-199 YFSDSL
+199 YSSDSL
-205 TAWPWLV
+205 AAWPWLV
-212 DGEHVYSSNAGAA
+212 DGDRVYSSNAGAA
-225 ETDAQLYTRVT
+225 ETDALLYTRVT
-236 AQAGDALAFDVR
+236 AQADDALAFDVR

-273 ISLQSYA
+273 TSLQGYA

-286 GEYEICFAYT
+286 GEYEICFAFA
-296 KDSAEGAGDD
+296 KESAEGAGDD

-315 LHGQAAA
+315 LHGQEAA

-328 PAYPRTLPGKEL
+328 PAYPQTLPGKEL
-340 DVSLASSA
+340 DVSLPSSA

-376 PSPAHVAIG
+376 PAPAHVAIG
-385 ADIDPDAAILY
+385 ADIDSDAAILY

-403 VSAAETDESGFI
+403 VSTAETGESGFI

-434 DQQENNA
+434 EQQENNA

-449 SFVDQVCQ
+449 AFVDQVCQ

-468 DAADSTQQS
+468 DAADSAQES
-477 AQEATYTLRF
+477 PQEATYTLRF

-508 FAPAVT
+508 FAPTVT

-543 DTQTITLPAA
+543 AAQTITLPAA

-562 RE
+562 RQ

>member
-58 LNFWFRDCT
+58 LNFWFKDCT
-67 WCDYEFPYLEEAYQQ
+67 WCDYEFPYLEEAWQQ

-122 SQFGVGSYPT
+122 TQFGVGSYPT

-155 FINLLTPYTGA
+155 FIDLLTPYIGA

-177 LPTAQSPSAEALR
+177 LPTAQAPSAETLR
-190 GALGNELTF
+190 GALGDALTF
-199 YFSDSL
+199 YSSDSL

-212 DGEHVYSSNAGAA
+212 DGDRVYSSNAGAA
-225 ETDAQLYTRVT
+225 ETDALLYTRVT
-236 AQAGDALAFDVR
+236 AQADDALAFDVR

-273 ISLQSYA
+273 TSLQGYA

-286 GEYEICFAYT
+286 GEYEICFAFA
-296 KDSAEGAGDD
+296 KESAEGAGDD
-306 RAELSHIRL
+306 RAELRHIRL
-315 LHGQAAA
+315 LHGQEAA

-328 PAYPRTLPGKEL
+328 PAYPQTLPGKEL
-340 DVSLASSA
+340 DVSLDSSA

-376 PSPAHVAIG
+376 PAPAHVAIG

-403 VSAAETDESGFI
+403 VSTAETGESGFI

-434 DQQENNA
+434 EQQENNA

-449 SFVDQVCQ
+449 AFVDQVCQ
-457 GFGASWRYLEN
+457 GFGTSWRYLEN
-468 DAADSTQQS
+468 GAADSAQES
-477 AQEATYTLRF
+477 PQEATYTLRF

-514 GTDGVA
+514 STDGVA
-520 AFTGAPYAYEVHVL
+520 TFTGAPYAYEVHVL
-534 HAPTGYQWD
+534 HAPAGYQWD
-543 DTQTITLPAA
+543 DAQTVVLPAA
-553 GGETVLTLS
+553 GGETMLTLS
-562 RE
+562 KE

>member
-28 GDTIADFSV
+28 GDTIANFSV
-37 STPDG
+37 STPNG

-58 LNFWFRDCT
+58 LNFWFKDCT
-67 WCDYEFPYLEEAYQQ
+67 WCDYEFPYLEEAWQQ

-105 ASKGLT
+105 TSKGLT

-122 SQFGVGSYPT
+122 TQFGVGSYPT

-155 FINLLTPYTGA
+155 FIDLLTPYIGA

-177 LPTAQSPSAEALR
+177 LPTAQAPSAEALR
-190 GALGNELTF
+190 GALGDALTF
-199 YFSDSL
+199 YSSDSL

-212 DGEHVYSSNAGAA
+212 DGDRVYSSNAGAA
-225 ETDAQLYTRVT
+225 ETDALLYTRVT

-273 ISLQSYA
+273 SSLQGYA

-315 LHGQAAA
+315 LHGQEAA

-328 PAYPRTLPGKEL
+328 PAYPQTLPGKKL
-340 DVSLASSA
+340 DVSLPSSA
-348 AREIAF
+348 AHEIAF

-376 PSPAHVAIG
+376 PAPAHVAIG

-403 VSAAETDESGFI
+403 VSTAETGESGFI

-434 DQQENNA
+434 DNQENNA
-441 AILYFADT
+441 AILYFVDAA
-449 SFVDQVCQ
+449 FVDQVCQ
-457 GFGASWRYLEN
+457 GFGASWRYLED
-468 DAADSTQQS
+468 DAADS
-477 AQEATYTLRF
+477 AQESPQEAAYTLRF

-534 HAPTGYQWD
+534 HAPAGYQWD
-543 DTQTITLPAA
+543 AAQTVVLPAA

>member
-1 MKKLCAMLL
+1 MKKLCTMLL

-47 QALLQKYRAVV
+47 QALLQKHRAVV
-58 LNFWFRDCT
+58 LNFWFKDCT
-67 WCDYEFPYLEEAYQQ
+67 WCDYEFPYLEEVWQQ

-105 ASKGLT
+105 AGKGLT

-122 SQFGVGSYPT
+122 TQFGVGSYPT

-155 FINLLTPYTGA
+155 FIDLLAPYTKA

-177 LPTAQSPSAEALR
+177 LPTAQAPSAETLR
-190 GALGNELTF
+190 GALGDALTF

-225 ETDAQLYTRVT
+225 GTDAQLYTRVT

-248 VSCLPVFDRLTI
+248 ISCLPVFDRLTI

-273 ISLQSYA
+273 TSLQGYA

-296 KDSAEGAGDD
+296 KDSAEGTGDD
-306 RAELSHIRL
+306 RAELSRIRL
-315 LHGQAAA
+315 LHGQEAA

-328 PAYPRTLPGKEL
+328 PAYPQTLPGKDL
-340 DVSLASSA
+340 DVSLSSSA

-376 PSPAHVAIG
+376 PAPAHVAIG

-403 VSAAETDESGFI
+403 VSSAETDESGFI

-434 DQQENNA
+434 EQQENNA
-441 AILYFADT
+441 AILYFVDAA
-449 SFVDQVCQ
+449 FVDQVCQ
-457 GFGASWRYLEN
+457 GFGASWRYLED

-543 DTQTITLPAA
+543 DTQTITLPSA
-553 GGETVLTLS
+553 GGEVVLTLS
-562 RE
+562 KE